1 MRGEAR
7 IALGGFERG
16 GKWEMACGHLAD
28 ERIG

>member
-7 IALGGFERG
+7 SALGGFER